1 MPENAE
7 PAKPDSIPGGRRP
20 ARPTEAAPAWPQ
32 GDGIGRDSTPPEGV
46 SPPASGPDQE
56 ADSHRETH
64 FGLNSEGEFHY
75 LPHRLAQR
83 LHVPEDVQVVD
94 PRFTRDR
101 YRDLAQAGRATG
113 AMLVILLLVD
123 SLSDAALAAG
133 LGSSVIILFVHPSS
147 PAARPRALIGG
158 HGLAF
163 LMGLLGAGVLFVGPV
178 GDFLHSSQ
186 LLFNASLAVGVGGLI
201 ILMAITNT
209 EHPPAAGTVLGVSME
224 PWDPW
229 RLATIIIAV
238 MLLALLKWLLHRY
251 LRDLI

>member
-1 MPENAE
+1 MQDNAE
-7 PAKPDSIPGGRRP
+7 PANPDSVPDGTGRGGP
-20 ARPTEAAPAWPQ
+20 S
-32 GDGIGRDSTPPEGV
+32 D
-46 SPPASGPDQE
+46 PASRHPDGD
-56 ADSHRETH
+56 AKDARETH
-64 FGLNSEGEFHY
+64 FGLNAEGELHY

-94 PRFTRDR
+94 PRFGR
-101 YRDLAQAGRATG
+101 YRHSYLVQTGLATG

-147 PAARPRALIGG
+147 PAARPRAVIGG

-163 LMGLLGAGVLFVGPV
+163 LMGLVGAGVLFVGPV
-178 GDFLHSSQ
+178 GDFLHIHQ
-186 LLFNASLAVGVGGLI
+186 FLFNLSLAVGVGGLI
-201 ILMAITNT
+201 LLMAVTNT

-229 RLATIIIAV
+229 RLAIIIAAV
-238 MLLALLKWLLHRY
+238 LLLALLKWTLHRH
-251 LRDLI
+251 LHDLI